1 MFAIVK
7 NPIYSWPVEVSLP
20 DPAKPGKWKTHSF
33 IGHFKKLSDQEFRDA
48 LEPMTDATLPPAER
62 VDRENEF
69 IQRVLVGWEGITD
82 EDGTPLPF
90 NTDQV
95 EAVLNLTEVRS
106 GLFEAAFNSR
116 RKAAVKN

>member
-7 NPIYSWPVEVSLP
+7 NPVYSWPVEVSLP

-48 LEPMTDATLPPAER
+48 LEPMTDTALPPAER
-62 VDRENEF
+62 FDRENEF

-90 NTDQV
+90 NADQV

-116 RKAAVKN
+116 RKAAIKN